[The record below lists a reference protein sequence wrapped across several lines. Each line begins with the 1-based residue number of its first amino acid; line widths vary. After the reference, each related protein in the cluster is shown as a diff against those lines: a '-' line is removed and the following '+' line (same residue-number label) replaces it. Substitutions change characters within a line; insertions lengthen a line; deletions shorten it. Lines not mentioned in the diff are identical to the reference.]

1 MELLKK
7 DMENL
12 TVKVTPEILEQIAE
26 VLKIADKN
34 IKTED
39 MQQITFYK

>member
-12 TVKVTPEILEQIAE
+12 TVKVTTEEFEHLLEFIKQAE
-26 VLKIADKN
+26 KSL
-34 IKTED
+34 KTEEI
-39 MQQITFYK
+39 QQITLYK